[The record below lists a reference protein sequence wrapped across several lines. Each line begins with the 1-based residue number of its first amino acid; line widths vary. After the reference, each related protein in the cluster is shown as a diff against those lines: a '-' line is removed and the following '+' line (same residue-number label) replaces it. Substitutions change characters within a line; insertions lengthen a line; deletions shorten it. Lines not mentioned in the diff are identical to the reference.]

1 MTNRLRDAVSP
12 YLRAH
17 ADNPVSWWPWGEEA
31 FAEAAARDIP
41 VFISIGYS
49 TCHWCHVMA
58 RESFSDPALAA
69 FLNDNF
75 VAIKVDREEHP
86 EVDDAYLA
94 AASAFTGNLG
104 WPLSVFATPAGA
116 AFFAGTYYPP
126 RPVGETPSF
135 RMVLDAILE
144 AWGERRGE
152 VEGAAGAVLEA
163 LAAARVGVPSALPT
177 AVQLDAAVARLAR
190 FEDPEFGGLG
200 RGAKFPN
207 APVISFLASRAGAG
221 NADAADFASRLRARL
236 AESALRD
243 PVDGGFFRYAVQ
255 RDWSEPHYER
265 MLSDNAQLLSAFSA
279 AAAVADVWANEAPR
293 RAATRDRVSPDIG
306 HSAPVPSAVAAG
318 VADFLLN
325 VLRLPSGAFASAQDS
340 ESPIDGVRSE
350 GGYYALGAAG
360 RIAQPRP
367 ALDAKVL
374 TGLNGLAIGALA
386 SAGARWGHPEWI
398 AAARTA
404 ADAVLG
410 MHLPMGPDGPLAR
423 ASLDGRASDAVAT
436 LEDIGGLAGGL
447 LRLSLALGEVRYATT
462 ARALIERT
470 RRADGSIGAPGGI
483 DPVLAAHGLAVA
495 PDLDDGATPSGA
507 ALLADAALLLWGM
520 TGADTHRRLA
530 EDAIAPALANALD
543 QPTAFGAALAV
554 ASRVRSPLRQLVVVV
569 PDEQNHEQNH
579 EQHGEFDRLALV
591 NGPEVTAVVTSAQS
605 VAFGNAGFE
614 LFQSRGLLGGRAT
627 AYLCTHFVCALPVS
641 TAAELAKLLA

>member
-17 ADNPVSWWPWGEEA
+17 AGNPVSWWPWGEEA
-31 FAEAAARDIP
+31 FAEAAERDVP

-86 EVDDAYLA
+86 EVDAAYLA

-104 WPLSVFATPAGA
+104 WPLSVFTTPAGA

-135 RMVLDAILE
+135 RMVLEAILE
-144 AWGERRGE
+144 AWRERRGE
-152 VEGAAGAVLEA
+152 VEGAASAVLEA
-163 LAAARVGVPSALPT
+163 LAAGGGVPSVLPT
-177 AVQLDAAVARLAR
+177 AHELDAAVAQLAR
-190 FEDPEFGGLG
+190 FEDPEFGGFG
-200 RGAKFPN
+200 RGSKFPN

-221 NADAADFASRLRARL
+221 SPDAADFASRLRDTL
-236 AESALRD
+236 AASSLRD

-265 MLSDNAQLLSAFSA
+265 MLSDNAQLLSAYSA
-279 AAAVADVWANEAPR
+279 AASVTDVWPNGASR
-293 RAATRDRVSPDIG
+293 RAAPRGRVSPDVG
-306 HSAPVPSAVAAG
+306 HSWLGSSAVAAG

-350 GGYYALGAAG
+350 GGYYALDAAG
-360 RIAQPRP
+360 RTAQPRP

-386 SAGARWGHPEWI
+386 SAGARRGHPEWVV
-398 AAARTA
+398 AARTA

-410 MHLPMGPDGPLAR
+410 MHLPMGPDGPIAR
-423 ASLDGRASDAVAT
+423 ASLDGRVSDAVAT

-447 LRLSLALGEVRYATT
+447 LRLSLALGEVRYATV
-462 ARALIERT
+462 ARTLIDRT
-470 RRADGSIGAPGGI
+470 RLADGSIGAPGGI

-520 TGADTHRRLA
+520 TGDDTHRRIA

-554 ASRVRSPLRQLVVVV
+554 ASRLASPLRQLVVVV
-569 PDEQNHEQNH
+569 DVQDDEQG
-579 EQHGEFDRLALV
+579 GEFVGLAQA
-591 NGPEVTAVVTSAQS
+591 NGPELTAVVTSAQS
-605 VAFGNAGFE
+605 VAFAGAGFG
-614 LFQSRGLLGGRAT
+614 LFDDRGLRGGQPA

-641 TAAELAKLLA
+641 TLAELATLLA